1 MRGITV
7 RQPWATAIVRM
18 GKDVENRSRNIAG
31 KYRGPVAIH
40 AGLAPTGRRESR
52 VIFPGVG
59 EVERDA
65 GGMLLRSPFL
75 SWPYRLPVGL
85 IVGVVDLVD
94 VHVSKR
100 SRTVA
105 NEGKP
110 VCFDGETPVGVLCS
124 PEWAMRDHFHL
135 VFANALYLP
144 SPIPYVGRLG
154 LWTVPDDVEA
164 RIKEQLS

>member
-1 MRGITV
+1 MRGLTV

-40 AGLAPTGRRESR
+40 AGLATPGRRGTTIR
-52 VIFPGVG
+52 FDGVG

-65 GGMLLRSPFL
+65 SGMLLRSPRL
-75 SWPYRLPVGL
+75 AWPYRLPVGL
-85 IVGVVDLVD
+85 IIGVVDLVD
-94 VHVSKR
+94 VHTSKL
-100 SRTVA
+100 SRTIA
-105 NEGKP
+105 NEGKTA
-110 VCFDGETPVGVLCS
+110 CFDGETPVGSLCS
-124 PEWAMRDHFHL
+124 EWAMSDHFHL